1 MSKRQWF
8 VKRPAEG
15 ATSPAGVTLQL
26 LGATAVLIGLFLIY
40 PPLAFLVG
48 GLGAILIGEKL

>member
-1 MSKRQWF
+1 VSKRQWF
-8 VKRPAEG
+8 TKRSAEG
-15 ATSPAGVTLQL
+15 TTSPAGLTLQL
-26 LGATAVLIGLFLIY
+26 MGAGAVLIGLYLVY